1 MDRNEHRSIELT
13 PRQADYVDE
22 MVRSGSYASPSE
34 VVQASLDA
42 LKERED
48 ELENWLRSD
57 VAPVHDRMA
66 ADPDGGISA
75 EQVFSDLRDRYGAPS
90 KNRP

>member
-48 ELENWLRSD
+48 KLESWLRSD
-57 VAPVHDRMA
+57 VAPIYDRMA
-66 ADPDGGISA
+66 ADPDDAIPA
-75 EQVFSDLRDRYGAPS
+75 EQVFSDLRERYGAP
-90 KNRP
+90 